1 MEDGAEAASPCS
13 LPDFLSLWLCLG
25 ALSGCLGNL
34 GFWFPFLA
42 QPKEAV
48 CGSLGWADSGWFAG
62 GGGGFVQ
69 GVALG
74 WKFLP
79 PCQEAKP
86 ISRYNIP

>member
-25 ALSGCLGNL
+25 TLSGCLGNV
-34 GFWFPFLA
+34 GFWFPFLT

-48 CGSLGWADSGWFAG
+48 CGSLGWADSVWFAG

-69 GVALG
+69 GGRLR
-74 WKFLP
+74 L
-79 PCQEAKP
+79 E
-86 ISRYNIP
+86 ISSPFSGGQTNKQI